1 MEGTTPRHRRLL
13 MLLAGLF
20 GLVTTVA
27 SALPGGMA
35 GVSPESS
42 ATASGLAGQECASHA
57 GRHCDQQRAAQRS
70 EALRAGAAFYH
81 RYYAAVLSRH
91 QARTGSDATV
101 GPEVSAVRAAVS
113 GPVTAS
119 AARAGRP
126 VPPPRDHRP
135 PPGPG
140 TGTTDPVRGPPSST
154 DL

>member
-1 MEGTTPRHRRLL
+1 

-35 GVSPESS
+35 GVSPDSS
-42 ATASGLAGQECASHA
+42 ATSSGVAGQECAAA
-57 GRHCDQQRAAQRS
+57 GRHAPDQHCDRQRAAQRS

-91 QARTGSDATV
+91 QGKQSVPAAL
-101 GPEVSAVRAAVS
+101 PEASAVQAVVRTAGPGPDAAPARGVRAVLS
-113 GPVTAS
+113 TA
-119 AARAGRP
+119 
-126 VPPPRDHRP
+126 RDQRP
-135 PPGPG
+135 PSGAFG
-140 TGTTDPVRGPPSST
+140 ETDPVRGPPSST